1 MSRGKVLV
9 VDDEEYIQHILNFSF
24 GAEGFEVVT
33 AADGEAAVTMARS
46 EKPDIIVLDIMMPK
60 MDGYEACKQ
69 IKADPETQNIPVIL
83 LTAKGREIDRKLG
96 AQAGA
101 DDYVVKPFSPGRLIE
116 RVEGLI
122 KR

>member
-24 GAEGFEVVT
+24 GAEGFEVIT
-33 AADGEAAVTMARS
+33 AGDGEEAVTLARS
-46 EKPDIIVLDIMMPK
+46 ERPDIVVLDIMMPK

-69 IKADPETQNIPVIL
+69 IKADPQTQSIPVIL
-83 LTAKGREIDRKLG
+83 LTAKGREVDRKLG
-96 AQAGA
+96 AEAGA

-116 RVEGLI
+116 RVEGFI

>member
-24 GAEGFEVVT
+24 GAEGYDVVT
-33 AADGEAAVTMARS
+33 AADGEEGIKKAKA

-60 MDGYEACKQ
+60 MDGYEACKRL
-69 IKADPETQNIPVIL
+69 KTDPNTKGIPVIL
-83 LTAKGREIDRKLG
+83 LTAKGREVDRKLG
-96 AQAGA
+96 SQAGA

-116 RVEGLI
+116 RVEGMM

>member
-24 GAEGFEVVT
+24 GAEGYDVVT
-33 AADGEAAVTMARS
+33 AGDGEEGIKKAKS

-60 MDGYEACKQ
+60 MDGYEACKRL
-69 IKADPETQNIPVIL
+69 KTDPHTKNIPVIL
-83 LTAKGREIDRKLG
+83 LTAKGREVDRKLG
-96 AQAGA
+96 SQAGA

-116 RVEGLI
+116 RVEGMM

>member
-24 GAEGFEVVT
+24 GAEGYEVIT
-33 AADGEAAVTMARS
+33 AADGEEAVRLARS

-69 IKADPETQNIPVIL
+69 IKADPQTQDIPVIL
-83 LTAKGREIDRKLG
+83 LTAKGREVDRKLG
-96 AQAGA
+96 TEAGA

-116 RVEGLI
+116 RVEGFM

>member
-24 GAEGFEVVT
+24 GAEGYEVIT
-33 AADGEAAVTMARS
+33 AADGEEALKKARH

-60 MDGYEACKQ
+60 MDGYEACK
-69 IKADPETQNIPVIL
+69 KLKNDPQTRGIPVIL
-83 LTAKGREIDRKLG
+83 LTAKGRDVDRKLG
-96 AQAGA
+96 AEAGA

-116 RVEGLI
+116 RVDGMI

>member
-24 GAEGFEVVT
+24 GAEGYDVVT
-33 AADGEAAVTMARS
+33 AADGEEGIKKAKS

-60 MDGYEACKQ
+60 MDGYEACKRL
-69 IKADPETQNIPVIL
+69 KTDPSTKSIPVIL
-83 LTAKGREIDRKLG
+83 LTAKGREVDRKLG
-96 AQAGA
+96 SQAGA

-116 RVEGLI
+116 RVEGMM

>member
-24 GAEGFEVVT
+24 GAEGYEVVT
-33 AADGEAAVTMARS
+33 AADGEEAVAKARN
-46 EKPDIIVLDIMMPK
+46 EKPDVIVLDIMMPK
-60 MDGYEACKQ
+60 MDGYEACRKL
-69 IKADPETQNIPVIL
+69 KSDPKTKDIPVIL
-83 LTAKGREIDRKLG
+83 LTAKGRDVDRKLG
-96 AQAGA
+96 SEAGA

-116 RVEGLI
+116 RVDGMM

>member
-24 GAEGFEVVT
+24 GAEGYEVIT
-33 AADGEAAVTMARS
+33 AADGAEAIAKAVT

-60 MDGYEACKQ
+60 MDGYEACKKL
-69 IKADPETQNIPVIL
+69 KADPQTKGIPVIL
-83 LTAKGREIDRKLG
+83 LTAKGRDVDRRLG
-96 AQAGA
+96 SDAGA

-116 RVEGLI
+116 RVEGMI

>member
-24 GAEGFEVVT
+24 GAEGFEVIT
-33 AADGEAAVTMARS
+33 ASDGEEAVTIAKSQR
-46 EKPDIIVLDIMMPK
+46 PDIIVLDIMMPK
-60 MDGYEACKQ
+60 MDGYEACKH
-69 IKADPETQNIPVIL
+69 IKADPQTEHIPVIL
-83 LTAKGREIDRKLG
+83 LTAKGREVDRKLG
-96 AQAGA
+96 AEAGA

-116 RVEGLI
+116 RVEGFM

>member
-24 GAEGFEVVT
+24 GAEGYEVIT
-33 AADGEAAVTMARS
+33 ATDGEEAIEKARS

-60 MDGYEACKQ
+60 MDGYEACK
-69 IKADPETQNIPVIL
+69 KLKSDPQTKGIPVIL
-83 LTAKGREIDRKLG
+83 LTAKGRDVDRRLG
-96 AQAGA
+96 SEAGA
-101 DDYVVKPFSPGRLIE
+101 EDYVVKPFSPGRLIE
-116 RVEGLI
+116 RVEGMI

>member
-24 GAEGFEVVT
+24 GAEGYDVVT
-33 AADGEAAVTMARS
+33 AGDGEEGIKKARS

-60 MDGYEACKQ
+60 MDGYEACKRL
-69 IKADPETQNIPVIL
+69 KTDPHTKNIPVIL
-83 LTAKGREIDRKLG
+83 LTAKGREVDRKLG
-96 AQAGA
+96 SQAGA

-116 RVEGLI
+116 RVEGMM

>member
-9 VDDEEYIQHILNFSF
+9 VDDEEYIQHILNFSL
-24 GAEGFEVVT
+24 GAEGFEVIT
-33 AADGEAAVTMARS
+33 AADGEEAVTIARS
-46 EKPDIIVLDIMMPK
+46 ERPDIIVLDIMMPK

-69 IKADPETQNIPVIL
+69 IKGDPHTKDIPVIL
-83 LTAKGREIDRKLG
+83 LTAKGREADRKLG
-96 AQAGA
+96 AEAGA

-116 RVEGLI
+116 RVEGFI

>member
-24 GAEGFEVVT
+24 GAEGYEVIT
-33 AADGEAAVTMARS
+33 AADGEEAVTMARS

-69 IKADPETQNIPVIL
+69 IKADPQTQGIPVIL
-83 LTAKGREIDRKLG
+83 LTAKGREVDRKLG
-96 AQAGA
+96 AEAGA

-116 RVEGLI
+116 RVEGFI

>member
-24 GAEGFEVVT
+24 GAEGYEVIT
-33 AADGEAAVTMARS
+33 AGDGEEAINKAKD
-46 EKPDIIVLDIMMPK
+46 EKPDVIVLDIMMPN
-60 MDGYEACKQ
+60 MDGYEACKRLKSDPKT
-69 IKADPETQNIPVIL
+69 KAIPVIL
-83 LTAKGREIDRKLG
+83 LTAKGRDVDRKLG
-96 AQAGA
+96 NEAGA

-116 RVEGLI
+116 RVQGMM

>member
-24 GAEGFEVVT
+24 GAEGYEVIT
-33 AADGEAAVTMARS
+33 AANGEEAVNIARS

-69 IKADPETQNIPVIL
+69 IKADPQTQDIPVIL
-83 LTAKGREIDRKLG
+83 LTAKGREVDRKLG
-96 AQAGA
+96 AEAGA

-116 RVEGLI
+116 RVEGCI
-122 KR
+122 KS

>member
-24 GAEGFEVVT
+24 GAEGYEVIT
-33 AADGEAAVTMARS
+33 ATDGEEALKKARH

-69 IKADPETQNIPVIL
+69 LKTDPQTKAIPVIL
-83 LTAKGREIDRKLG
+83 LTAKGRDIDRKLG
-96 AQAGA
+96 SEAGA

-116 RVEGLI
+116 RVEGMI

>member
-24 GAEGFEVVT
+24 GAEGYEVIT
-33 AADGEAAVTMARS
+33 AADGEEAVTIARS

-60 MDGYEACKQ
+60 MDGYEVCKQ
-69 IKADPETQNIPVIL
+69 IKADPQTQNIPVIL
-83 LTAKGREIDRKLG
+83 LTAKGREVDRKLG
-96 AQAGA
+96 AEAGA

-116 RVEGLI
+116 RVEGFI

>member
-24 GAEGFEVVT
+24 GAEGYEVVT
-33 AADGEAAVTMARS
+33 AADGEEGIRKARS

-60 MDGYEACKQ
+60 MDGYEACKRL
-69 IKADPETQNIPVIL
+69 KADPHTKNIPVIL
-83 LTAKGREIDRKLG
+83 LTAKGREVDRKLG
-96 AQAGA
+96 SQAGA

-116 RVEGLI
+116 RVEGMM

>member
-24 GAEGFEVVT
+24 GAEGYEVIT
-33 AADGEAAVTMARS
+33 AADGEEAVTIARS

-69 IKADPETQNIPVIL
+69 IKADPQTQGIPVIL
-83 LTAKGREIDRKLG
+83 LTAKGREVDRKLG
-96 AQAGA
+96 AEAGA

-116 RVEGLI
+116 RVEGFI

>member
-33 AADGEAAVTMARS
+33 AADGEQAIKMAKA

-60 MDGYEACKQ
+60 MDGYEACKR
-69 IKADPETQNIPVIL
+69 IKTDPQTKNIPVIL
-83 LTAKGREIDRKLG
+83 LTAKGREVDRKLG
-96 AQAGA
+96 AEAGA

-116 RVEGLI
+116 RVEGI
-122 KR
+122 MKR

>member
-9 VDDEEYIQHILNFSF
+9 IDDEEYIQHILNFSF
-24 GAEGFEVVT
+24 GAEGYEVVT
-33 AADGEAAVTMARS
+33 AADGEEGIRKAKS

-60 MDGYEACKQ
+60 MDGYEACKRL
-69 IKADPETQNIPVIL
+69 KSDPSTKNIPVIL
-83 LTAKGREIDRKLG
+83 LTAKGREVDRKLG
-96 AQAGA
+96 SQAGA

-116 RVEGLI
+116 RVEGMM

>member
-24 GAEGFEVVT
+24 GAEGYEVLT
-33 AADGEAAVTMARS
+33 AADGEEAVTIARA
-46 EKPDIIVLDIMMPK
+46 ERPDIIVLDIMMPK

-69 IKADPETQNIPVIL
+69 IKGDPQTQDIPVIL
-83 LTAKGREIDRKLG
+83 LTAKGREVDRKLG
-96 AQAGA
+96 AEAGA

-116 RVEGLI
+116 RVEGFI